1 MVGRGV
7 ITTMKFS
14 VHVEVRGLPGI
25 ADPEGRTIERAL
37 PALGFSGV
45 SSVRVGKVIAF
56 DLEAADESAA
66 RDAAEQ
72 MCARLLSN
80 PVIQRAE
87 VSIAS
92 A

>member
-1 MVGRGV
+1 
-7 ITTMKFS
+7 MKFS

-37 PALGFSGV
+37 PALGFNGVEGV
-45 SSVRVGKVIAF
+45 SVGKVIAF
-56 DLEAADESAA
+56 DLDATDEASANGEV
-66 RDAAEQ
+66 EQ

-87 VSIAS
+87 ISVRPLDSL
-92 A
+92 

>member
-1 MVGRGV
+1 
-7 ITTMKFS
+7 MKFS

-37 PALGFSGV
+37 PALGFTGV
-45 SSVRVGKVIAF
+45 EGVHVGKVIAF
-56 DLEAADESAA
+56 DLEAEDATTA
-66 RDAAEQ
+66 RGEVEQ

-87 VSIAS
+87 ISVQVAV
-92 A
+92 AQ

>member
-1 MVGRGV
+1 
-7 ITTMKFS
+7 MKFS

-45 SSVRVGKVIAF
+45 ADVHVGKVISF
-56 DLEAADESAA
+56 DLEAEDESTAQGEV
-66 RDAAEQ
+66 EQ

-87 VSIAS
+87 IAIEP
-92 A
+92 AVVP

>member
-1 MVGRGV
+1 MN
-7 ITTMKFS
+7 FS

-37 PALGFSGV
+37 PALGFTGV

-56 DLEAADESAA
+56 DLEAADEDTA
-66 RDAAEQ
+66 RAAAEQ

-87 VSIAS
+87 VSIQAR
-92 A
+92 

>member
-1 MVGRGV
+1 VR
-7 ITTMKFS
+7 FS
-14 VHVEVRGLPGI
+14 VHVEVRGLAGI

-45 SSVRVGKVIAF
+45 AEVHVGKVIAF
-56 DLEAADESAA
+56 ELDADDEAAA
-66 RDAAEQ
+66 RGEVEE

-87 VSIAS
+87 ISVQPAGL

>member
-1 MVGRGV
+1 
-7 ITTMKFS
+7 MKFL

-37 PALGFSGV
+37 PALGFGGV
-45 SSVRVGKVIAF
+45 ADVHVGKVISFHLDA
-56 DLEAADESAA
+56 EDEPTAQHEVA
-66 RDAAEQ
+66 Q

-87 VSIAS
+87 IAIQP
-92 A
+92 AVVT

>member
-1 MVGRGV
+1 MR
-7 ITTMKFS
+7 FS

-45 SSVRVGKVIAF
+45 AAVRVGKVIAF
-56 DLEAADESAA
+56 ELDALDEESAKGEV
-66 RDAAEQ
+66 EQ

-80 PVIQRAE
+80 PIIQRAE
-87 VSIAS
+87 ISVTATG
-92 A
+92 AA

>member
-1 MVGRGV
+1 
-7 ITTMKFS
+7 MKFS

-45 SSVRVGKVIAF
+45 STVHVGKVIAF
-56 DLEAADESAA
+56 ELEAADEVSA
-66 RDAAEQ
+66 RGEVEK

-87 VSIAS
+87 ISLQGSGS